1 MAHSHLLAERISRLS
16 SALEKGLYERSH
28 AIRLCLLAALSGE
41 SVFLLGPPGIAK
53 SLIARRLK
61 FAFQNARAFEYLMT
75 RFSTPEEVF
84 GPLSIQALKDEG
96 RYERLT
102 AGYLPEAEIVF
113 LDEIWKAGP
122 AILNTLLTAINERR
136 FRNGASEEKIPMR
149 LLVAA
154 SNELPEAD
162 SSLEALYDR
171 MLIRLWLDKVQDKSN
186 FRSMLVS
193 QQDENEN
200 PVAPSL
206 QVTDEEYDQWQ
217 EEIGKIKLPDAVF
230 ELIFML
236 RQQLDLLPSAPYV
249 SDRRWKKAIR
259 LLQASALFSGRDAVA
274 PIDLILLKDC
284 LWHDAEGMNLMQQ
297 QLDVL
302 MTGHAWGQQSM
313 LNQLGAIAQRR
324 LQLQQQQSD
333 KTALKVNRLGGMF
346 ARKPHY
352 ELPAEL
358 TDASLTLLL
367 QQPLKLHDMQVVHV
381 TIERVALVQWLDKG
395 GEIRGK
401 LNGIGFAQ
409 PLSMEVDSSQHLVI
423 RDVSL
428 QGSSLALPGT
438 ASDSLPEEIKQQL
451 EALDN
456 EWHQQHT
463 RFSEQQKCLFIHS
476 DWLGRIEASLQDVS
490 AQIKQARQC

>member
-102 AGYLPEAEIVF
+102 AGYLPKAEIVF

-200 PVAPSL
+200 PVAASL
-206 QVTDEEYDQWQ
+206 QVTDEEYHQWQ
-217 EEIGKIKLPDAVF
+217 EEIGKIKLPDPVF

-352 ELPAEL
+352 ELPAGL

-428 QGSSLALPGT
+428 QGSRLALPGT
-438 ASDSLPEEIKQQL
+438 ASDTVPEEIKQQL
-451 EALDN
+451 DALDN

>member
-16 SALEKGLYERSH
+16 SALEKGLFERSH

-96 RYERLT
+96 RYQRLT
-102 AGYLPEAEIVF
+102 EGYLPEAEIVF

-186 FRSMLVS
+186 FRSMLTS

-200 PVAPSL
+200 PVAASL
-206 QVTDEEYDQWQ
+206 QVTDKEYQQWQ
-217 EEIGKIKLPDAVF
+217 VDIGKITLPDAVF
-230 ELIFML
+230 ELIYQL

-297 QLDVL
+297 QLEIL

-324 LQLQQQQSD
+324 IQLQQQQSD

-358 TDASLTLLL
+358 TSPTLTLLL
-367 QQPLKLHDMQVVHV
+367 QQPLKLHDMQVVHI
-381 TIERVALVQWLDKG
+381 TLERDALAQWLDKG

-409 PLSMEVDSSQHLVI
+409 PLNMEVDSSQHLVI

-428 QGSSLALPGT
+428 QGSRLALPGS
-438 ASDSLPEEIKQQL
+438 ASESVPEEIKQQL
-451 EALDN
+451 EALVT